1 MVKMVRMKPHL
12 VEEYR
17 NYGHIP
23 HYFAGSGSMNY
34 LFDAPFKV
42 TYLKGDEICEVVD
55 DARPRWRINVSDVVD
70 IPKDLDNRKVAQYV

>member
-17 NYGHIP
+17 NYGQIP
-23 HYFAGSGSMNY
+23 HYFAQGGGMNH
-34 LFDAPFKV
+34 LFDGAFKV
-42 TYLKGDEICEVVD
+42 TYSNEDEIYKVLD
-55 DARPRWRINVSDVVD
+55 DDRPLWHINASDVVD

>member
-1 MVKMVRMKPHL
+1 MVKMVRMNPRL

-23 HYFAGSGSMNY
+23 HYFAQGGAMNY
-34 LFDAPFKV
+34 LFEGAFKV
-42 TYLKGDEICEVVD
+42 TYSNEDEIYKVLD
-55 DARPRWRINVSDVVD
+55 DDRPTWNINASDVVD